1 MGAPEGEKGCKGRE
15 ERMQMTCIHEVS
27 PLRHAYPLTMYVN
40 RAMARAVS
48 GSGNNDTVVATPIA
62 PSQPYQHSTNCNRT
76 GPTPIVQTVEEIGP
90 PNTVTGYCCIHT
102 VLYGHFAEPST
113 GLSNPQ
119 ILSFK
124 AVISITDQTN
134 RL

>member
-1 MGAPEGEKGCKGRE
+1 MTLLLPPPLHPHSHTSTAP
-15 ERMQMTCIHEVS
+15 
-27 PLRHAYPLTMYVN
+27 PA
-40 RAMARAVS
+40 
-48 GSGNNDTVVATPIA
+48 IA
-62 PSQPYQHSTNCNRT
+62 LA
-76 GPTPIVQTVEEIGP
+76 PTPIVQTVEEIGP